1 MLSEAVITIA
11 YVLITSAPQ
20 KDHQIYLE
28 LKRIKEVVEVFPLF
42 GDYDLIAKIE
52 SNDVESIGR
61 LVLYKIGAIPGVIHT
76 ETLTVLD
83 DF

>member
-1 MLSEAVITIA
+1 MAIA
-11 YVLITSAPQ
+11 YVLMISAPQ

-28 LKRIKEVVEVFPLF
+28 LKRIKGVIEVYPLF
-42 GDYDLIAKIE
+42 GDYDLIAKVE
-52 SNDVESIGR
+52 NDDVESIGR

-76 ETLTVLD
+76 ETLTVLE

>member
-1 MLSEAVITIA
+1 MAIA
-11 YVLITSAPQ
+11 YVLMISAPQ

-28 LKRIKEVVEVFPLF
+28 LKRIKEVIEVYPLF
-42 GDYDLIAKIE
+42 GDYDLIAKVE
-52 SNDVESIGR
+52 NDDVESMGR

-76 ETLTVLD
+76 ETLTVLE

>member
-1 MLSEAVITIA
+1 MAIA
-11 YVLITSAPQ
+11 YVLMISAPQ

-28 LKRIKEVVEVFPLF
+28 LKRIKEVLEVYPLF
-42 GDYDLIAKIE
+42 GDYDLIAKVE
-52 SNDVESIGR
+52 NDDVESMGR

-76 ETLTVLD
+76 ETLTVLE

>member
-1 MLSEAVITIA
+1 MAIA

-28 LKRIKEVVEVFPLF
+28 LKRIKEVVEAFPLF
-42 GDYDLIAKIE
+42 GDYDLIAKIK
-52 SNDVESIGR
+52 NNNVENIGR
-61 LVLYKIGAIPGVIHT
+61 LVLYKIGAIPGVTHT
-76 ETLTVLD
+76 ETLTVLE

>member
-1 MLSEAVITIA
+1 MAIA
-11 YVLITSAPQ
+11 YVLMISAPQ

-28 LKRIKEVVEVFPLF
+28 LKRIKEVIEVYPLF
-42 GDYDLIAKIE
+42 GDYDLIAKVE
-52 SNDVESIGR
+52 NDDVESIGR

-76 ETLTVLD
+76 ETLTVLE

>member
-1 MLSEAVITIA
+1 MAIA
-11 YVLITSAPQ
+11 YVLIISAPQ

-28 LKRIKEVVEVFPLF
+28 LKRIKEVAEVYPLF

-52 SNDVESIGR
+52 NDNVESIGR
-61 LVLYKIGAIPGVIHT
+61 LVLYKVGAIPGVVHT

>member
-1 MLSEAVITIA
+1 MAIA
-11 YVLITSAPQ
+11 YVLMISAPQ

-28 LKRIKEVVEVFPLF
+28 LKRIKEVIEVYPLF
-42 GDYDLIAKIE
+42 GDYDLIAKVE
-52 SNDVESIGR
+52 NDDIESIGR

-76 ETLTVLD
+76 ETLTVLE